1 MMRPSSLP
9 KRAAAFALAAAMTCL
24 MLPAAAFGAGT
35 FSIEVHKYQ
44 DTSWTGG
51 TAGDGTEITPP
62 TGAQPLENVEF
73 KAYKVVADHE
83 GDADITAEKV
93 AGDKTAYLGSNDPA
107 PVDTKTTGADGTASF
122 AGLDEGLYYV
132 EETDNVA
139 VATKAAPFLVR
150 LPMNIGG
157 TLASTVHVYP
167 KNTVEGAPPVDKG
180 GHVEPGAEVGD
191 MVDWYVKV
199 GVPEDYATGKKLVI
213 SDVIDGRLAYVPGSA
228 TVGVGAAQTSATP
241 VAFAEAIDGAKVTW
255 TIEAA
260 ALNGMTVAAGDSIWV
275 KFRTGIIVIDGNP
288 IPNQAHVDYT
298 NSLGATVSGDS
309 GTNPVDP
316 DGPDGPNPPIDPEIG
331 FGDLDLT
338 KVDAKDDAPLAG
350 AQFELYTMNADGTY
364 AKVAAFGTQT
374 TDGNGKIAF
383 ADLAE
388 GTYYLKEVKAPAGYE
403 TPADGTYTMFVIDK
417 DGGYDQAVSITN
429 AMKGAD
435 TSFLLPITGG
445 MGVIPFAAAG
455 VLLIGGGVYLV
466 VRSRKR
472 NAA

>member
-1 MMRPSSLP
+1 MMRSSSLP

-35 FSIEVHKYQ
+35 YGIEVHKYQ

-62 TGAQPLENVEF
+62 EGAQPLENVEF
-73 KAYKVVADHE
+73 KAYKVVAGHE
-83 GDADITAEKV
+83 ADADITVEKV
-93 AGDKTAYLGSNDPA
+93 GADKDAYLGAGAA
-107 PVDTKTTGADGTASF
+107 PVSTETTAADGTASF
-122 AGLDEGLYYV
+122 TGLDEGLYYV
-132 EETDNVA
+132 EETDNLA

-150 LPMNIGG
+150 LPMNINGA
-157 TLASTVHVYP
+157 LASTVHVYP
-167 KNTVEGAPPVDKG
+167 KNTVKGAPPIGKG
-180 GHVEPGAEVGD
+180 GYVEPGATVGD
-191 MVDWYVKV
+191 TVDWYVKV

-213 SDVIDGRLAYVPGSA
+213 SDTIDSRLAYVAGSA
-228 TVGVGAAQTSATP
+228 TIGVGATQAGSAA
-241 VAFAEAIDGAKVTW
+241 VAFTEDVAGAKVTW

-275 KFRTGIIVIDGNP
+275 KFQTTIQSIDGNP

-309 GTNPVDP
+309 GTTPVDP

-338 KVDAKDDAPLAG
+338 KTNANETQNLAG
-350 AQFELYTMNADGTY
+350 AEFELYTMAADGSY
-364 AKVAAFGTQT
+364 VKVAAFGTQT
-374 TDGNGKIAF
+374 TDANGKIAF
-383 ADLAE
+383 ANLVE
-388 GTYYLKEVKAPAGYE
+388 GTYYLKEVKAPAGYQA
-403 TPADGTYTMFVIDK
+403 PAADAYTEFTVDK
-417 DGGYDQAVSITN
+417 DGGYDVAVSIAN
-429 AMKGAD
+429 ALKGED
-435 TSFLLPITGG
+435 SFLLPITGG

-455 VLLIGGGVYLV
+455 ILLIGGGLYLV

-472 NAA
+472 DAA

>member
-1 MMRPSSLP
+1 MMRSSSLP

-35 FSIEVHKYQ
+35 FGIEVHKYQ

-73 KAYKVVADHE
+73 KAYKVVAGHE
-83 GDADITAEKV
+83 ADVDITAEKV
-93 AGDKTAYLGSNDPA
+93 AADKGTYLGAGAAPA
-107 PVDTKTTGADGTASF
+107 GTETTAANGTASF
-122 AGLDEGLYYV
+122 TGLDEGLYYV
-132 EETDNVA
+132 EETDNAA

-150 LPMNIGG
+150 LPMNING

-180 GHVEPGAEVGD
+180 GHVEPGAQVGD
-191 MVDWYVKV
+191 TVDWYVKV
-199 GVPEDYATGKKLVI
+199 GVPEDYATGKKLVV
-213 SDVIDGRLAYVPGSA
+213 SDTIDARLAYVANSA
-228 TVGVGAAQTSATP
+228 TVGVGATQAAATP
-241 VAFAEAIDGAKVTW
+241 VAFTEAIAGAKVTW
-255 TIEAA
+255 TIDAA
-260 ALNGMTVAAGDSIWV
+260 ALNGMAVAAGDSIWV
-275 KFRTGIIVIDGNP
+275 KFQTKIVTIDGNP

-316 DGPDGPNPPIDPEIG
+316 DGPGPNPPIDPEIG

-338 KVDAKDDAPLAG
+338 KVDKKDNAALAG
-350 AQFELYTMNADGTY
+350 AQFELYTKAADGSY
-364 AKVAAFGTQT
+364 VKVAAFGTQT
-374 TDGNGKIAF
+374 SDANGKIAY

-403 TPADGTYTMFVIDK
+403 APADGTYTEFTVEK
-417 DGGYDQAVSITN
+417 DAGTGSYDVLKTISNT
-429 AMKGAD
+429 MKGEDA
-435 TSFLLPITGG
+435 FLLPITGG

-455 VLLIGGGVYLV
+455 ILLIGGGLYLV
-466 VRSRKR
+466 ARSRKR
-472 NAA
+472 DAA

>member
-1 MMRPSSLP
+1 MMRSSSLP

-35 FSIEVHKYQ
+35 YGIEVHKYQ

-51 TAGDGTEITPP
+51 TAGDGTETTPP
-62 TGAQPLENVEF
+62 AGAQPLENVEF
-73 KAYKVVADHE
+73 KAYKVVAGHE
-83 GDADITAEKV
+83 ADADITAEKV
-93 AGDKTAYLGSNDPA
+93 AANKEAYLGAGAA
-107 PVDTKTTGADGTASF
+107 PVDTQTTATDGTASF

-132 EETDNVA
+132 EETDNLA

-150 LPMNIGG
+150 LPMNING

-180 GHVEPGAEVGD
+180 GHVEPGAQVGD

-199 GVPEDYATGKKLVI
+199 GVPEDYETGKKLVI
-213 SDVIDGRLAYVPGSA
+213 SDTIDSRLAYVAGSA
-228 TVGVGAAQTSATP
+228 TVGVGATQPGATD
-241 VAFAEAIDGAKVTW
+241 VAFTEAIDGAKVTW
-255 TIEAA
+255 TIDAA
-260 ALNGMTVAAGDSIWV
+260 ALNGMAVAAGDSIWV
-275 KFRTGIIVIDGNP
+275 KFQTEIVTIDGNP
-288 IPNQAHVDYT
+288 IPNTAHVDYT

-309 GTNPVDP
+309 TTNPVDP
-316 DGPDGPNPPIDPEIG
+316 DGPDGPIPPIDPEIG

-338 KVDAKDDAPLAG
+338 KVDKKDNAVLAG
-350 AQFELYTMNADGTY
+350 AQFELYTKDAGGNY
-364 AKVAAFGTQT
+364 VKVAAFGTQT
-374 TDGNGKIAF
+374 SDDNGKIAF
-383 ADLAE
+383 ANLAE

-403 TPADGTYTMFVIDK
+403 TPADGTYTEFTVDK
-417 DGGYDQAVSITN
+417 DGGYDVATTITN
-429 AMKGAD
+429 TMKDAD
-435 TSFLLPITGG
+435 ASFLLPVTGG

-455 VLLIGGGVYLV
+455 ILLIGGGVYLV